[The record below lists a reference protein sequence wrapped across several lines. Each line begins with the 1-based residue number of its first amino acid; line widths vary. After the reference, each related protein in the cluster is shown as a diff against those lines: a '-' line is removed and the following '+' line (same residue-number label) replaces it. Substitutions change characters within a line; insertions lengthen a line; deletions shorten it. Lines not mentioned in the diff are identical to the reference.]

1 MLFHDWKG
9 ISMRELDL
17 LARQFSKQSAS
28 LLRKDFSLYG
38 KNFQSEVS
46 SFAKEV
52 ERTAKKDKTGQVVL
66 IAILYE

>member
-17 LARQFSKQSAS
+17 LARQFSKQTAS

-66 IAILYE
+66 VAILWE